1 MQWNDFLVSFLFL
14 KTKPV
19 LWKNPPEIPC
29 LKGIHV
35 ESNQT
40 SSGQKAERH
49 KEGVW
54 GKKGCLMMIDQHKVV
69 NNYKWSKIY
78 HFVYFVFFFL
88 ETLWITL
95 CMIRAVT
102 CLVLVFTFLLIRPE
116 LILCKTNFHC
126 SYSCKSLGDM
136 SLSESN
142 FCSLFCA
149 K

>member
-1 MQWNDFLVSFLFL
+1 MKWFPCKFSLLKDKACSVEKSTRNTLFEGYSCGV
-14 KTKPV
+14 KPDI
-19 LWKNPPEIPC
+19 LRP
-29 LKGIHV
+29 KGW
-35 ESNQT
+35 EAQGRSL
-40 SSGQKAERH
+40 
-49 KEGVW
+49 

-78 HFVYFVFFFL
+78 NFVYFLFFFL